1 MGEKRFL
8 LRLFIS
14 VKHITANVM
23 DESNGRIVATASTV
37 EHAIK
42 DAFDPR
48 ASASA
53 IGEVLAMR
61 LKAEGLGSGARIDA
75 AKEIENKELHTCPKA
90 RAIVNA
96 MRSRGLHIVLPHHD
110 GSSP

>member
-1 MGEKRFL
+1 MGEKRYL

-14 VKHITANVM
+14 AKHITANVM
-23 DESNGRIVATASTV
+23 DESSCRIVATASTV

-42 DAFDPR
+42 DAFDAK

-61 LKAEGLGSGARIDA
+61 LKTEGLGSGVHIDA
-75 AKEIENKELHTCPKA
+75 AKEIQNKELHSCPKA
-90 RAIVNA
+90 WAIVTA
-96 MRSRGLHIVLPHHD
+96 MRNRGFSIVLPH
-110 GSSP
+110 P